1 MQVLAFVHQ
10 QNVIHRDIKPQNIMR
25 DRTGK
30 IILIDFGAV
39 KEIQGMT
46 FTQGQATSTISIGTV
61 GYIPSEQALGKP
73 RLCSD
78 VYAVGMLAIQALTGV
93 FPHTLLQNEN
103 MGEVIWQD
111 KANVTQKLA
120 SIFTSIICYNFN

>member
-120 SIFTSIICYNFN
+120 SIFTSIICYNYN